1 MAKSDSQ
8 RQSAAQIFEFV
19 TFEDAHRARSYAMR
33 QSWRKRKQKI
43 LSQHQEDSKAGENGN
58 GSKVKPVQRKRRRP
72 LAAKKAIKSEGLH
85 PEDGFQALVAK
96 DVDCMDTDS
105 ELNTFHGDIDNF
117 NFGDEMIYVPNDYE
131 QFLNMSDQDLQYLA
145 SFGQDDLMNIY
156 YDELLSEAFPTVAMD
171 QILSPLAL
179 DPFDT
184 FPISLTTR
192 HHELL
197 HHWLTSHSAMV
208 FDTETPSALN
218 ISFNPMRDVWFPL
231 DLSNAASFYG
241 IMAHSAA
248 HLAYLHG
255 QKHAVEVL
263 KYKSEAVSLI
273 NQWMQDEKTALE
285 DATFAAVVR
294 LLTFERYWG
303 TEAVWRIHR
312 DGLDRMIQARGGLA
326 SLKKNWRLGLVLQL
340 ISLMSKP
347 SWFYPSNN
355 ISEISDSF
363 SYLRITEESASPF
376 SEPSTPTGLKIYGS
390 NSNNSEIP
398 KLRSLWLIS
407 FIQDMRSLMANSS
420 NLQSVGL
427 WHYHSIYEAVTIL
440 RSSFLESMRHPED
453 ATANVHEHDRIAC
466 LFYIGVMIQECVSS
480 KYHNTIATAA
490 PERDDNVKSISPSN
504 LSMCTVDVE
513 VDEKSYDRLATL
525 DKEMRD
531 HKSIWMASIPQLEG
545 FLLNHFMNHLG
556 NVNRAEYV
564 LHMTEVLTSLS
575 REARNGV
582 ERCLLNMFG
591 GRYSHIESPISSGT
605 AAGIDKEWTVDELLM
620 SIHGG

>member
-1 MAKSDSQ
+1 MAKQ
-8 RQSAAQIFEFV
+8 LMAQTFEFV

-43 LSQHQEDSKAGENGN
+43 LQHQEGEEKSRKNCHGQKSKQ
-58 GSKVKPVQRKRRRP
+58 KPRQR
-72 LAAKKAIKSEGLH
+72 
-85 PEDGFQALVAK
+85 ALVAK
-96 DVDCMDTDS
+96 ASPKHESMDLDDGSTASTVKDVDSMDIEAT
-105 ELNTFHGDIDNF
+105 ELNSSSEESEVLNINDNA
-117 NFGDEMIYVPNDYE
+117 ICIPYDYD
-131 QFLNMSDQDLQYLA
+131 QLLDLSDQDMQDLDA
-145 SFGQDDLMNIY
+145 FWQDDLMNKY
-156 YDELLSEAFPTVAMD
+156 YNEIISEEAPILAMD
-171 QILSPLAL
+171 YILSPLAI

-184 FPISLTTR
+184 FPIRLTTR

-197 HHWLTSHSAMV
+197 HHWLTSHAAMM
-208 FDTETPSALN
+208 FDTDTPSSLN
-218 ISFNPMRDVWFPL
+218 LNFNPMRDVWFPL

-241 IMAHSAA
+241 MMAHAAA

-255 QKHAVEVL
+255 QKDAVEVL

-273 NQWMQDEKTALE
+273 NHWMQDEKTALG

-294 LLTFERYWG
+294 LLSFERYWG

-326 SLKKNWRLGLVLQL
+326 SLKQNWRLGLVLQL

-363 SYLRITEESASPF
+363 SYLRISGQ
-376 SEPSTPTGLKIYGS
+376 STPLLEPTTTAGIRIHSHS
-390 NSNNSEIP
+390 NSKNSEIS

-407 FIQDMRSLMANSS
+407 FVQDMRSLMANSS

-427 WHYHSIYEAVTIL
+427 RHYHSIYEAITIL
-440 RSSFLESMRHPED
+440 RSSFLDSMRNGDH
-453 ATANVHEHDRIAC
+453 ALANVYEHDRIAC

-480 KYHNTIATAA
+480 KYHNTIATTATSA
-490 PERDDNVKSISPSN
+490 TDNNNNTVPISPSS
-504 LSMCTVDVE
+504 LPMCTVGVE

-525 DKEMRD
+525 DKAMHD

-582 ERCLLNMFG
+582 ERCLLAMFG
-591 GRYSHIESPISSGT
+591 GRFDNIGAVGSTGT
-605 AAGIDKEWTVDELLM
+605 VTEVDREWTVDELLM

>member
-1 MAKSDSQ
+1 MTKQ
-8 RQSAAQIFEFV
+8 PTTQTFEFV

-43 LSQHQEDSKAGENGN
+43 LQHQEEEEK
-58 GSKVKPVQRKRRRP
+58 
-72 LAAKKAIKSEGLH
+72 AKKDCHGQKPKQTQRQRVLVAKESIKSEPMDLD
-85 PEDGFQALVAK
+85 DGITASAMN
-96 DVDCMDTDS
+96 DAESMDIETTD
-105 ELNTFHGDIDNF
+105 LNSSSGESDIINTYDNAICIPH
-117 NFGDEMIYVPNDYE
+117 DYDQMIE
-131 QFLNMSDQDLQYLA
+131 FSDQDMQFLDA
-145 SFGQDDLMNIY
+145 FWQDDLTNRY
-156 YDELLSEAFPTVAMD
+156 YNELMSENTPILTID
-171 QILSPLAL
+171 HILSPLAL

-197 HHWLTSHSAMV
+197 HHWLTSHAAMM
-208 FDTETPSALN
+208 FDTDTPSSLN
-218 ISFNPMRDVWFPL
+218 LNFNPMRDVWFPL

-255 QKHAVEVL
+255 QEDAVEVL

-273 NQWMQDEKTALE
+273 NRWMQDEKTALD

-312 DGLDRMIQARGGLA
+312 DGLDRMIQARGGLT
-326 SLKKNWRLGLVLQL
+326 SLKQNWRLGLVLQL

-363 SYLRITEESASPF
+363 SCLRISGQNTPLL
-376 SEPSTPTGLKIYGS
+376 EPTTTAGIRIQSS
-390 NSNNSEIP
+390 NSDNSEISR
-398 KLRSLWLIS
+398 LRSLWLIS
-407 FIQDMRSLMANSS
+407 FVQDIRSLMTNAP

-427 WHYHSIYEAVTIL
+427 RHYHSIYEAVTIL
-440 RSSFLESMRHPED
+440 RNSFLDSMRNGDD
-453 ATANVHEHDRIAC
+453 ALANMYEHDRIAC

-480 KYHNTIATAA
+480 KYHNTIATT
-490 PERDDNVKSISPSN
+490 DTNNVQAISPSN
-504 LSMCTVDVE
+504 LSMCTVGIE
-513 VDEKSYDRLATL
+513 VDEKSYNRLETL
-525 DKEMRD
+525 DKAMHD
-531 HKSIWMASIPQLEG
+531 NKSIWMASIPQLEG

-591 GRYSHIESPISSGT
+591 GRFGRIGTST
-605 AAGIDKEWTVDELLM
+605 AAVGVDKEWTVDELLM